1 MATSEHLRALRAR
14 TVINVT
20 SKGQEKE
27 IIQAL
32 RIVEMKIKKRYNVA
46 LDFKRQWLVAEI
58 VARLRASFP
67 TVDFHYHFETSGLR
81 PDGGVLFLVA
91 KDDRRFP
98 ILISEVKNQGT
109 NDRRA
114 KEGLKKQAK
123 GNAIERLGKNVIGLK
138 SAMTTEA
145 IFPFVCFGYGCD
157 FTHDSSILD
166 RVSTMAMFGA
176 LNVTHLHEQGPTGE
190 FKRGSFYFRESKW
203 SVDEMVEV
211 MLDIAVRSVQ
221 YFFSKYKEGTFVIG

>member
-1 MATSEHLRALRAR
+1 MATSDHLRALRAR
-14 TVINVT
+14 TVINAT
-20 SKGQEKE
+20 SKDQEKE
-27 IIQAL
+27 VVQAL
-32 RIVEMKIKKRYNVA
+32 RSVEMAIKKKYNVA
-46 LDFKRQWLVAEI
+46 LDFTGQWFIKEI
-58 VARLRASFP
+58 VAKLRASFP
-67 TVDFHYHFETSGLR
+67 TVDFHYHSERSSLR

-98 ILISEVKNQGT
+98 ILVSEVKNQGT

-114 KEGLKKQAK
+114 KEGLKKQSK

-157 FTHDSSILD
+157 FAAGSTILD
-166 RVSTMAMFGA
+166 RVSTMAMFGT
-176 LNVTHLHEQGPTGE
+176 LNVTHLHEQGPNGE
-190 FKRGSFYFRESKW
+190 FKRGSFYFREAKW

-211 MLDIAVRSVQ
+211 MLDIANRSVQ
-221 YFFSKYKEGTFVIG
+221 YFFSKYEEGTFLID

>member
-14 TVINVT
+14 TVINAT
-20 SKGQEKE
+20 SKDQEKE
-27 IIQAL
+27 VVQAL
-32 RIVEMKIKKRYNVA
+32 RIVEKAIKKKYNVA
-46 LDFKRQWLVAEI
+46 LDFTGQWFIKEI
-58 VARLRASFP
+58 VAKLRASFP
-67 TVDFHYHFETSGLR
+67 TVDFHYHFETSSLR

-114 KEGLKKQAK
+114 EEGLKKQAK

-157 FTHDSSILD
+157 FAADSSILD
-166 RVSTMAMFGA
+166 RVSTMAMFGT
-176 LNVTHLHEQGPTGE
+176 LNVTHLHEQGPNGE
-190 FKRGSFYFRESKW
+190 FKRGSFYFREARW

-211 MLDIAVRSVQ
+211 MLDIANRSVQ
-221 YFFSKYKEGTFVIG
+221 YFFSKYKEGTFLIS